1 MLTMKIQ
8 NELKSKGVT
17 YRGYELLQYLKD
29 TYFSDVRGSELQKLR
44 PLVFRESRDVKQAFE
59 ELTTAMVISGEYKNG
74 VIRGVA
80 PNTQML
86 LDMANL
92 DAGIV
97 VVKAEPKKKSAK
109 KDIPEDILSIIKYYN
124 EFPELPRP
132 ATATPL
138 VVSRIEEKL
147 KFMPVEQIKE
157 AIEFASKQSWLINK
171 GAETWCTMAWVMN
184 VINEFS
190 DGGKYRKD
198 SIATAITESKYSAMM
213 ENDSVEVI
221 W

>member
-8 NELKSKGVT
+8 NELKNKAVT

-44 PLVFRESRDVKQAFE
+44 PLVFKESRDVKQAFE
-59 ELTTAMVISGEYKNG
+59 ELVGAMLISGEYKNG
-74 VIRGVA
+74 VIKNVI
-80 PNTQML
+80 PNIQIL
-86 LDMANL
+86 LAMANL
-92 DAGIV
+92 DTGIV
-97 VVKAEPKKKSAK
+97 VVKAEPKKKSVK
-109 KDIPEDILSIIKYYN
+109 KEVHEDVLSIIKYYN

-138 VVSRIEEKL
+138 VISRIEEKL

-171 GAETWCTMAWVMN
+171 GGENWCSMAWVIN

-198 SIATAITESKYSAMM
+198 STGTTTESKYSAMM

>member
-8 NELKSKGVT
+8 NELKNKEVT

-29 TYFSDVRGSELQKLR
+29 TYFSDIKGSELQKLR
-44 PLVFRESRDVKQAFE
+44 PLVFKESRDVKQAFE
-59 ELTTAMVISGEYKNG
+59 ELEKAMLISGEYKNG
-74 VIRGVA
+74 VIRNVI
-80 PNTQML
+80 PNIQIL
-86 LDMANL
+86 LGIANL
-92 DAGIV
+92 DTGIV
-97 VVKAEPKKKSAK
+97 VVKAEPKKKSVK
-109 KDIPEDILSIIKYYN
+109 QEVPEDALSIIKYYN

-138 VVSRIEEKL
+138 VISRIEEKL

-171 GAETWCTMAWVMN
+171 GSENWCSMAWVIN

-198 SIATAITESKYSAMM
+198 STATTTTESKYSAMM